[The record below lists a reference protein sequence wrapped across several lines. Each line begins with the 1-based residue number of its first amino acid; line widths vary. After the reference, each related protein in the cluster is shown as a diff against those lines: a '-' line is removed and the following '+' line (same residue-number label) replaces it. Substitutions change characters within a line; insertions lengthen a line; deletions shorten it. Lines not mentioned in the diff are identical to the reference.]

1 MCLYENGSVIM
12 RVRRRVENNFYFFEF
27 DERSNDVNLFVDIIY
42 ENKC

>member
-12 RVRRRVENNFYFFEF
+12 RVRRRVVNNFYFVILGE
-27 DERSNDVNLFVDIIY
+27 EVNDINVLVDIIY